1 MLRSSAR
8 RRCVVS
14 PPLIY
19 VKRALIIVHIIKEV
33 GKSGDDEKIATAVED
48 EGDDSDSG
56 SSDGEDLLTAMA
68 AVRIEESPWKNAPTF
83 PSLYLSTVAEYLPP
97 QPKARLPKG
106 VTVDDLGDEDKDV
119 SWAKETYEDSLEV
132 DQVFER
138 FMKRVGYEGEQC
150 VRLVYYVLFSSAN
163 SHDMK
168 PDMSSVGHH
177 YHMLRIR
184 RSTCS
189 GLCRAKIHCQ

>member
-1 MLRSSAR
+1 VLRFSVLR

-19 VKRALIIVHIIKEV
+19 VKWALIIVKEV
-33 GKSGDDEKIATAVED
+33 GESGDVEKTEKATAVE
-48 EGDDSDSG
+48 EENDSDSG

-68 AVRIEESPWKNAPTF
+68 AVKIEESPWQNAPTY
-83 PSLYLSTVAEYLPP
+83 PSLYLSTVAEYLSP
-97 QPKARLPKG
+97 QSKPRLPKD
-106 VTVDDLGDEDKDV
+106 VIVDDLGDEDKKDKDV

-150 VRLVYYVLFSSAN
+150 VRLVF
-163 SHDMK
+163 
-168 PDMSSVGHH
+168 
-177 YHMLRIR
+177 
-184 RSTCS
+184 
-189 GLCRAKIHCQ
+189 

>member
-1 MLRSSAR
+1 MAWVLRYSVLR

-19 VKRALIIVHIIKEV
+19 VKRALMIVKEV
-33 GKSGDDEKIATAVED
+33 GESGDDEKTEKATAVED
-48 EGDDSDSG
+48 EGDSDSG

-68 AVRIEESPWKNAPTF
+68 AVKIEESPWQNAPTY

-97 QPKARLPKG
+97 QSKARLPNDI
-106 VTVDDLGDEDKDV
+106 TVEDLGDEDKKDKDV

-150 VRLVYYVLFSSAN
+150 VRLAFLCVLL
-163 SHDMK
+163 
-168 PDMSSVGHH
+168 VGKL
-177 YHMLRIR
+177 MI
-184 RSTCS
+184 
-189 GLCRAKIHCQ
+189 

>member
-1 MLRSSAR
+1 M
-8 RRCVVS
+8 
-14 PPLIY
+14 
-19 VKRALIIVHIIKEV
+19 KEA
-33 GKSGDDEKIATAVED
+33 GESGDDEKIEKPPAIED
-48 EGDDSDSG
+48 EDDSDSDSG
-56 SSDGEDLLTAMA
+56 STDREDLLTAMA
-68 AVRIEESPWKNAPTF
+68 AVKIEESPWQNAPTY

-97 QPKARLPKG
+97 QSKARLPKG
-106 VTVDDLGDEDKDV
+106 VTVDDLGDEDKKDKDI

-150 VRLVYYVLFSSAN
+150 VRLVFYVFFSFAN

-189 GLCRAKIHCQ
+189 GLCRARIHCQ